1 VSVIG
6 ANVVNLMTAHSLESN
21 PNIGLD
27 IFHQM
32 PNMNLAIGVWQ
43 GGGN

>member
-1 VSVIG
+1 MSVIC
-6 ANVVNLMTAHSLESN
+6 ANVVHFVTTHPLEAN
-21 PNIGLD
+21 PDIRLD